1 MLLRAP
7 ICFSFSE
14 ILYIYTPACH
24 ISTKISTHVMRIN
37 QIVSLHGPDN
47 LRSHHEHC
55 WVPKS
60 APILRN
66 LAFHFA
72 VGVANKA
79 NNQNLVGY
87 KKKVIRGMHL
97 IAVAGAHAGMIRRCF
112 LRVTVVLSFCRVST
126 HLPRRMS
133 LQCPP
138 LDPTSWPHEE
148 TMKHASVVCLEARTL
163 ANHWSITSTLGQ
175 R

>member
-87 KKKVIRGMHL
+87 KKKGHPGNAFDCCCRRTCGHDSPLLSSCHCRLVLLQGRGS
-97 IAVAGAHAGMIRRCF
+97 ICHAE
-112 LRVTVVLSFCRVST
+112 
-126 HLPRRMS
+126 
-133 LQCPP
+133 CPCSA
-138 LDPTSWPHEE
+138 T
-148 TMKHASVVCLEARTL
+148 T
-163 ANHWSITSTLGQ
+163 
-175 R
+175 